1 MYARTAGGNL
11 GDPSLQYPGY
21 YPPGIGAA
29 MMQAMR
35 CVNPGVPSYALTP
48 DAAPPLAGFPGCG
61 PQGMQ
66 NFAPG
71 CCPTP
76 ASFTP
81 WGRRFGARRTI
92 QGFPTTVIG
101 AGATVNVAVQVL
113 EPFIGQRFGIPS
125 DISPALLVNQ
135 ITVGTMPQL
144 NGSPIPA
151 RAFDQ
156 TSQDSGLID
165 FDYCPV
171 SQQIIVNVTNTS
183 AAPVSFNAWIEGVT
197 VG

>member
-1 MYARTAGGNL
+1 MYGPPRTAGGNL
-11 GDPSLQYPGY
+11 GDPALQYPGY
-21 YPPGIGAA
+21 YPPGIGGA
-29 MMQAMR
+29 MMQALR
-35 CVNPGVPSYALTP
+35 CVNPGVPPYALTP
-48 DAAPPLAGFPGCG
+48 EAQPPLGFPGG
-61 PQGMQ
+61 GMQ
-66 NFAPG
+66 QGFPGG

-81 WGRRFGARRTI
+81 WGRRTGARRSI
-92 QGFPTTVIG
+92 QGFPATTIA

-125 DISPALLVNQ
+125 DITPALLVNQ
-135 ITVGTMPQL
+135 ISVGTMPQL
-144 NGSPIPA
+144 NGSPVPA

-171 SQQIIVNVTNTS
+171 SQQIIVNLTNTS
-183 AAPVSFNAWIEGVT
+183 AAPVVFTGWIEGVT